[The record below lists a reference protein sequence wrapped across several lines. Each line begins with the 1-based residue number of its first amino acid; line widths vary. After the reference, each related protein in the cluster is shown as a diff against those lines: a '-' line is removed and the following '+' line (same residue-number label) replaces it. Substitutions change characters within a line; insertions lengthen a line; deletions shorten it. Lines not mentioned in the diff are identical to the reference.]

1 MMYIRTG
8 ISAVSLYYVLLDRH
22 VIPNTEFI
30 KPDLFLRLM
39 MMIYRL

>member
-1 MMYIRTG
+1 MMYIRI
-8 ISAVSLYYVLLDRH
+8 ISAVSLYVLLDRH

-39 MMIYRL
+39 MMI